1 MNIFI
6 DVGGHH
12 GETLDELFSL
22 PHRFDVV
29 HCLEPQARSF
39 SVLESKLDALER

>member
-12 GETLDELFSL
+12 GETLDELFGL